1 MAFNPDAYL
10 KSIEQAP
17 VDTFDPDAYL
27 KSLTP
32 QLPTVQ
38 EEKGFLS
45 NVGSLIGRGSESALA
60 SAEVS
65 PAILAGTA
73 PEKKAGIIAKELS
86 TPQAVAPKELKE
98 VQTAFLDEA
107 AAMDKAKHWYS
118 KEGLIAGADFLGEL
132 GTQMITNPKG
142 MAYLTSQ
149 SAANMAPSIVGML
162 IGGKTGA
169 AVGTAIVP
177 GVGTAV
183 GGISGSLI
191 GGFAGQVPMETGSEF
206 IGLVGQ
212 ELSARGLEPTEANV
226 TALLKDKKFVNKA
239 ISDARTKG
247 VTTAAVDSAMTLLG
261 GRIASGPRRA
271 AVEAARRELGAGADA
286 ARLAERAAQ
295 IIKETPRLQ
304 KISAGAKGVGLDVVG
319 GGASEAAGQE
329 LAYGKVNLSDVGQE
343 MLGELGGAAIEV
355 PAAAYSATRD
365 LASKQGAVP
374 ADGTVP
380 PAAGIPPVTPGTPA
394 PPPVAT
400 GPAVLSDEDI
410 ETLDEEAPTPV
421 ATKPAAPKVAFDAAR
436 AQELKNSIA
445 EGEMIAKSGKK
456 TDGTKMS
463 KDELDAVKR
472 SIDNSKIK
480 LNEVMQ
486 PETSVT
492 GVTDVAPPVVKMPTT
507 TNPEEQKA
515 AMDKLAAL
523 PIGGIMEVS
532 GGKYRKTEK
541 GWDIVKDEAAP
552 AAAPVETAPLE
563 AAPATAPTV
572 APVEPLHTV
581 VNNETKMEASVYP
594 RDDGTFNVAQKDL
607 ESGETLPTFKNFKS
621 QEEAVS
627 YANTVNLPKAP
638 VEKPKTKAQINQER
652 QQAKR
657 INAINAADVPLDAY
671 ASVINS
677 AMMNDDSSNLIKM
690 YGDNATKAVE
700 LLKNNNLITENESGK
715 LSLLPAGQGF
725 LTDIRNYKSGQPQ
738 QPLFAKYIK
747 QLQEPVET
755 TEAEPEVKQTPAEEW
770 NSTVKSLQGVSN
782 FPNVPFEEL
791 TPALQ
796 KKIAATQDKDGKLGG
811 KNIMQFGD
819 EIEKQLKI
827 KENQTRQAEQKTK
840 QKAKSGTL
848 LTKLIN
854 LGGVSIKDKRDVTG
868 EKQSFPPGYARAFR
882 ANAPT
887 SLRGHIERG
896 DLDEFL
902 PNNMRLS
909 ANTMEQ
915 GPFDSEPAYDYLS
928 GLIKNGQSVTPYV
941 EAEKEA
947 SEFDRYT
954 GTETMLSDSEGD
966 ALDDLVKWAE
976 DNGLDIEAIKESL
989 VGDTQAN
996 KERNLIRML
1005 QEARDEEQSATE
1017 PVEVSKGQARA
1028 DNKVSGQ
1035 EAAGELELTGQ
1046 TEAEIKSDEA
1056 KAKAAAEAKAKEE
1069 AQAEQKRKAEKET
1082 FALTGSDREADN
1094 AAAAGVQGLFDKTE
1108 LEVDFERIKN
1118 NTVKFSS
1125 GLTSISDLESG
1136 AKAKRGNELSG
1147 IGIDIGELSTNGLNK
1162 LAEAILGGTRVFVDS
1177 GAFSTFRSNV
1187 KNDEDKSLNFDSILE
1202 KYNAITQAVED
1213 LNDVQD
1219 YSYPRPM
1226 FVMPD
1231 IVGNQDASLRLAEK
1245 YADFIKA
1252 DADFDVSIPIVPI
1265 QKGELTLAE
1274 AYNKIVSI
1282 IGTNKFVVGLPSNA
1296 EAISQNELREF
1307 FKEVKPAN
1315 VHFLGAAADK
1325 TLTPLLQI
1333 VAKESP
1339 KTKVTADA
1347 SQIRSK
1353 ILSNVSKGMNRK
1365 QAINA
1370 ALNDFTDPQW
1380 NEEFKNYGIKESD
1393 FNKVRERIASNLK
1406 KMDKFQAFNS
1416 AINEFAPKKEE
1427 APEAKTEKPE
1437 YYKYT
1442 TREQLHKDAEA
1453 IENMDADVRENTE
1466 VGDFPGVSF
1475 GYDLYEAKKMLPKP
1489 SDKLKKITDDNSFH
1503 LYQGYDYI
1511 ANVDGEYYGITKQE
1525 DPDDPDNEKAF
1536 VFHYNRMDEPVGKD
1550 YESWTSDPKEL
1561 IDIIRNQAAKE
1572 KLAAEPNKK
1581 PTKIE
1586 DFGEKIFVKKDAWIN
1601 FKKKVDESKDVDIEE
1616 APLSKSWVEPDY
1628 QKLLDDGMSPFSVA
1642 FLRSARDAVPT
1653 KPKVYWRLRSWV
1665 NRVEKLR
1672 DLSYALIDGT
1682 ITEEQIKNA
1691 LNKDDDDKSS
1701 INYYRLKSHI
1711 DLYLAAGHEKSLK
1724 GYTLEKHSWT
1734 LYNGIKYD
1742 PPGVVLWEVRSANGT
1757 QISES
1762 ENKEEAIAKF
1772 VNEINKPKG
1781 EIERKEIKFG
1791 VYSQKNKDGFFIGK
1805 KIGKN
1810 VVDLK
1815 WFTTVKEAREFL
1827 QNNHDELVDLLEK
1840 YKDIP
1845 SERGEINEARVGA
1858 DYRMGADV
1866 SQEQFFDTFGFR
1878 STIFGNTVNN
1888 ARRQQDLNNAYDALM
1903 DLAGILEIPPK
1914 ALSMNGEIG
1923 LLFGADGR
1931 GGKNPASAHYS
1942 NSKLA
1947 INLTKTNGAGS
1958 LAHELFHALD
1968 NYFSRMGGDKYGM
1981 LTEKQKASANV
1992 RPEVVAAFKELM
2004 TAINATSI
2012 KQRSQN
2018 LDKRRTQAYWS
2029 TGLEMAARSFES
2041 YVINKLKD
2049 QNASNDYLANIVSE
2063 KEFNIEDG
2071 YPYPTAAET
2080 PAIRAAF
2087 DNFFKVLQTK
2097 ETDKGIMLYN
2107 VESKSQVETPAFKK
2121 WFGNS
2126 KIVNKDGSPKVLYHG
2141 TQKEFSAFKVG
2152 DGAFGRGVYLTGIP
2166 DRTTQYWGGYKKFGG
2181 HPDLSPAGGNIV
2193 PVYVRMENPKQ
2204 IDTDIFKVKLPEGV
2218 KREDAA
2224 KYITEQAIKEG
2235 HDGLIT
2241 MSGDNIW
2248 EVVVFEPSQ
2257 IKSAIGNK
2265 GTFDETGDILQNQ
2278 QQFVKDGI
2286 AYESEE
2292 DYRDRQIQELRVAS
2306 MQIGKLENKVADY
2319 GSDIPLQRK
2328 LNKLRER
2335 KAALKAYIDST
2346 KPDNNSAVNFM
2357 ATATRELNKENIS
2370 SEVEAVIRQVYEKY
2384 PGVLEGVKL
2393 SVKKDKSNYGN
2404 VLGRFNPY
2412 EQMVNLY
2419 KGTSGV
2425 YNAETVRHELM
2436 HSLEQ
2441 MMTPQ
2446 AKMAVVDEWA
2456 KALEKAMKKHRDP
2469 ASKAYFDAVLKFL
2482 ESPSKENFDAAT
2494 KKMPPRDTSPVDFYQ
2509 YINPSEYWAV
2519 NAEQLFASKLGTPWN
2534 RFVIAVKR
2542 LIEGLKNV
2550 LGFDNNYQV
2559 HKVFNNLLKTTPER
2573 MSKQMLIDYVTKGKV
2588 KLDFLQNVEEDRNL
2602 VDEIGVP
2609 SVPSHT
2615 TRTAKEFLFGGW
2627 KKTQETAIDIA
2638 NEPKANVTTALSKAG
2653 DLVTLGRIRNVWYG
2667 AGLDA
2672 ADFAKYGGQIRDAMG
2687 RLLPSIALKNAI
2699 KAAYISTRVILDG
2712 GLEMNERHGIFM
2724 AVKKAHSMANVFKLQ
2739 AKLRKEMGVELAD
2752 RVING
2757 YFIAKRS
2764 RSIQNNYF
2772 DISGQVRILE
2782 EELLT
2787 ETDPE
2792 LVDELSSEL
2801 ASLQTELK
2809 NIKIAYE
2816 KIPAFLCKIDE
2827 NEPTI
2832 TTEDGKEVPNV
2843 LYDDDGLPLLNDEA
2857 MDNLINQDVKHPEL
2871 KEMMVNW
2878 TAVNH
2883 NMLDMMAF
2891 SGRISQKEAD
2901 KLKSIKDY
2909 SPWARLVDE
2918 RQGLYDARAISAN
2931 TSGIKHFKSGRTELD
2946 VDNVIESMTHNIQSM
2961 VKSSVR
2967 TYAYNRIAIEYGTR
2981 KPSTIDRT
2989 TGLEKPGKLKVYP
3002 DDGRFAEGIR
3012 IPIFANGRRIIIQIE
3027 DSNIAEAM
3035 LGLAMGPI
3043 DFPMQ
3048 NVLSAAANL
3057 TRRTI
3062 TFSLYFQAKQVF
3074 YDAPT
3079 AAWVSG
3085 VRNPFKLWAG
3095 CFSAFARSVV
3105 NPDNVTAEV
3114 LKSAGF
3120 GGFQS
3125 HHRSAK
3131 GELELELGIM
3141 NRSLL
3146 SRFLKGIDHFGDAS
3160 DLSQRIPIYE
3170 QTIAETGDPML
3181 AILKASDVM
3190 DFQKSGNGRP
3200 AQWLKVTVP
3209 FMQAYATQLDA
3220 LGQAAIGGNLK
3231 GMSRKQAKAQFIKTG
3246 SLLAGTCLLYAFIAG
3261 GDDDYWEL
3269 DDNTRLRNFY
3279 IPGSK
3284 KLFGHHVLIPMHSTA
3299 SYFFK
3304 AIPEMLYSTVTS
3316 QGTKNEID
3324 MKRLRTVLADSA
3336 YDSLLGPTPIPS
3348 GVKPF
3353 IEIAFNHD
3361 FFTGGNVTPRSL
3373 EKLDAVRQYNASTSE
3388 MGKMISSLTGTD
3400 KHRLLNPIEADKLM
3414 RGILGSV
3421 GALSMYYSNVIFG
3434 EDRVAPQ
3441 LKDNPLT
3448 GGIIG
3453 ADVQRK
3459 NEDLLYSLAEITGKA
3474 DATFND
3480 LHKKGFHEEAREY
3493 FKENKDLIKANGYV
3507 KASMQSL
3514 DDLNAEI
3521 KRIGGSPND
3530 KTYNTPEKRLARINE
3545 LKEIKNKALKD
3556 VIRFRLKAGL

>member
-1 MAFNPDAYL
+1 MAKPQNNADFLADFEAQYSQPNSFLNDFENQYKIGIGA
-10 KSIEQAP
+10 
-17 VDTFDPDAYL
+17 
-27 KSLTP
+27 TP
-32 QLPTVQ
+32 KVQ

-86 TPQAVAPKELKE
+86 TPQAVAPKELKRA
-98 VQTAFLDEA
+98 QTAFLDEA
-107 AAMDKAKHWYS
+107 EAFDKAKHWYS
-118 KEGLIAGADFLGEL
+118 PDALKAQAGMLAEFGNQVL
-132 GTQMITNPKG
+132 TNPKG
-142 MAYLTSQ
+142 AAYLTSQ
-149 SAANMAPSIVGML
+149 SAANMAPAIVGML
-162 IGGKTGA
+162 LGGRTGA
-169 AVGTAIVP
+169 AVGSAVP
-177 GVGTAV
+177 VVGTAV
-183 GGISGSLI
+183 GATTGAIV
-191 GGFAGQVPMETGSEF
+191 GGFTGQVPLETGSEF
-206 IGLVGQ
+206 IGLVGK
-212 ELSARGLEPTEANV
+212 ELSARGMEPTEANV
-226 TALLKDKKFVNKA
+226 KALLQDKKFVNKA
-239 ISDARTKG
+239 IGDARTKG
-247 VTTAAVDSAMTLLG
+247 ITTAAVDSATTLIG
-261 GRIASGPRRA
+261 GRVAAGPRRA

-286 ARLAERAAQ
+286 AQIAERATQ
-295 IIKETPRLQ
+295 LVKETPALQ
-304 KISAGAKGVGLDVVG
+304 KIKAGAQGVALDVAG

-343 MLGELGGAAIEV
+343 MLGEIGGAAIEV

-365 LASKQGAVP
+365 LVSRQGAVP

-400 GPAVLSDEDI
+400 GPAVITDEDI
-410 ETLDEEAPTPV
+410 ETLDEEAPLAPV
-421 ATKPAAPKVAFDAAR
+421 AKAGKPVNVTWTPDGQTEPQTAAGTLTTWKDGSQFVRVETGVLENGKPTFTNVPVAAQGVQVTPIETPK
-436 AQELKNSIA
+436 E
-445 EGEMIAKSGKK
+445 
-456 TDGTKMS
+456 
-463 KDELDAVKR
+463 AVTPK
-472 SIDNSKIK
+472 
-480 LNEVMQ
+480 
-486 PETSVT
+486 TSVT
-492 GVTDVAPPVVKMPTT
+492 PVTDVVPPVVKIPVT
-507 TNPEEQKA
+507 TNAEEQQA
-515 AMDKLAAL
+515 AIDAMKAL
-523 PIGGIMEVS
+523 PVGGMIEMN
-532 GGKYRKTEK
+532 GARYRKNESS
-541 GWDIVKDEAAP
+541 GYDIVTDVTTPEP
-552 AAAPVETAPLE
+552 VAPVETAP
-563 AAPATAPTV
+563 A

-715 LSLLPAGQGF
+715 LSLLTAGQGF

-887 SLRGHIERG
+887 SLRGHIESG
-896 DLDEFL
+896 DLDDFL
-902 PNNMRLS
+902 PYNMRLE

-976 DNGLDIEAIKESL
+976 DNGVDVEAIKESL

-1017 PVEVSKGQARA
+1017 PVEVSEGQARA

-1035 EAAGELELTGQ
+1035 ETAGELELKGQ
-1046 TEAEIKSDEA
+1046 TEAEIKADEA
-1056 KAKAAAEAKAKEE
+1056 KAKAASEAKAKEE

-1082 FALTGSDREADN
+1082 FALTGSDREADK

-1108 LEVDFERIKN
+1108 LENDFDKIKN

-1136 AKAKRGNELSG
+1136 AKAKRGSELSG
-1147 IGIDIGELSTNGLNK
+1147 IGIDIGELSANGLNK

-1187 KNDEDKSLNFDSILE
+1187 KNNEDRSLNFDSILE

-1353 ILSNVSKGMNRK
+1353 ILSNVNKGMNRK

-1370 ALNDFTDPQW
+1370 ALNDYSDPQW
-1380 NEEFKNYGIKESD
+1380 KEVFKNYGIKESD
-1393 FNKVRERIASNLK
+1393 FDKVESKITSNINSG
-1406 KMDKFQAFNS
+1406 MDNFKAVSF
-1416 AINEFAPKKEE
+1416 AIDDFAPKKEE
-1427 APEAKTEKPE
+1427 APKAKTEAEIEAEEEAAYEALQAKAEAEIDEGPIGQAIARIENGDFETKAQVRSFVNKLERDGTLEDVE
-1437 YYKYT
+1437 YAREGLSD
-1442 TREQLHKDAEA
+1442 REQYAEDVLDTVRELLDEARDNAVQERMDELESEQDNEITKEEVDSSTDMSKAVHAA
-1453 IENMDADVRENTE
+1453 IESELTTSELNRINKNYGTTDTDVAVDKFTEDFTDWVFDGAKDVKHALSDLFNKIWLSIKHGMLSIAMLVNINPANIPVQTVNLPVTTYTVKQTVERPKVDFKEVAVPGYIQQVADNRMRAHPNKPIVIVDKQMGLTYMIDANGVLAGKSASLTGKTK
-1466 VGDFPGVSF
+1466 GDFRSE
-1475 GYDLYEAKKMLPKP
+1475 EAKKTASVESIAEK
-1489 SDKLKKITDDNSFH
+1489 DKVTEAGMFEGALKKSEDYGRVIT
-1503 LYQGYDYI
+1503 L
-1511 ANVDGEYYGITKQE
+1511 QE
-1525 DPDDPDNEKAF
+1525 FNNYSVAL
-1536 VFHYNRMDEPVGKD
+1536 HQTY
-1550 YESWTSDPKEL
+1550 L
-1561 IDIIRNQAAKE
+1561 
-1572 KLAAEPNKK
+1572 KK
-1581 PTKIE
+1581 PAERRQERLESATPEDNRISFGCINVPNEFMQNVVLKSIPYGMTRFPIVVIPESKSIQAFWPSE
-1586 DFGEKIFVKKDAWIN
+1586 DFASSETKYVTKTQQTVPVSAPE
-1601 FKKKVDESKDVDIEE
+1601 KKVDTSAIKQDDFENEGFLYNIESK
-1616 APLSKSWVEPDY
+1616 P
-1628 QKLLDDGMSPFSVA
+1628 
-1642 FLRSARDAVPT
+1642 
-1653 KPKVYWRLRSWV
+1653 
-1665 NRVEKLR
+1665 
-1672 DLSYALIDGT
+1672 
-1682 ITEEQIKNA
+1682 
-1691 LNKDDDDKSS
+1691 
-1701 INYYRLKSHI
+1701 
-1711 DLYLAAGHEKSLK
+1711 
-1724 GYTLEKHSWT
+1724 
-1734 LYNGIKYD
+1734 
-1742 PPGVVLWEVRSANGT
+1742 
-1757 QISES
+1757 
-1762 ENKEEAIAKF
+1762 
-1772 VNEINKPKG
+1772 
-1781 EIERKEIKFG
+1781 
-1791 VYSQKNKDGFFIGK
+1791 
-1805 KIGKN
+1805 
-1810 VVDLK
+1810 
-1815 WFTTVKEAREFL
+1815 
-1827 QNNHDELVDLLEK
+1827 
-1840 YKDIP
+1840 
-1845 SERGEINEARVGA
+1845 
-1858 DYRMGADV
+1858 
-1866 SQEQFFDTFGFR
+1866 
-1878 STIFGNTVNN
+1878 
-1888 ARRQQDLNNAYDALM
+1888 
-1903 DLAGILEIPPK
+1903 
-1914 ALSMNGEIG
+1914 
-1923 LLFGADGR
+1923 
-1931 GGKNPASAHYS
+1931 
-1942 NSKLA
+1942 
-1947 INLTKTNGAGS
+1947 
-1958 LAHELFHALD
+1958 
-1968 NYFSRMGGDKYGM
+1968 
-1981 LTEKQKASANV
+1981 
-1992 RPEVVAAFKELM
+1992 
-2004 TAINATSI
+2004 
-2012 KQRSQN
+2012 
-2018 LDKRRTQAYWS
+2018 
-2029 TGLEMAARSFES
+2029 
-2041 YVINKLKD
+2041 
-2049 QNASNDYLANIVSE
+2049 
-2063 KEFNIEDG
+2063 
-2071 YPYPTAAET
+2071 
-2080 PAIRAAF
+2080 
-2087 DNFFKVLQTK
+2087 QT
-2097 ETDKGIMLYN
+2097 
-2107 VESKSQVETPAFKK
+2107 ETPAFKK
-2121 WFGNS
+2121 WFGDS
-2126 KIVNKDGSPKVLYHG
+2126 KVVDEDGKPLVVYHG
-2141 TQKEFSAFKVG
+2141 TKRSFGIFAPYAEKATRGGQALYDVGAMFFTADTDLATAYSGVIKGMRGYHAWPPESAYGGNVMPVYLSLKNPLVINAENQIYHKVEEAIRKAKRDGYDGVIINNLVDTPGTAGALDAFVHTAYVAFK
-2152 DGAFGRGVYLTGIP
+2152 P
-2166 DRTTQYWGGYKKFGG
+2166 
-2181 HPDLSPAGGNIV
+2181 N
-2193 PVYVRMENPKQ
+2193 
-2204 IDTDIFKVKLPEGV
+2204 
-2218 KREDAA
+2218 
-2224 KYITEQAIKEG
+2224 
-2235 HDGLIT
+2235 
-2241 MSGDNIW
+2241 
-2248 EVVVFEPSQ
+2248 Q

-2265 GTFDETGDILQNQ
+2265 GTFDETGDLLQNQ

-2306 MQIGKLENKVADY
+2306 LKVGKAVKQIASY
-2319 GSDIPLQRK
+2319 GSNLPLQRK
-2328 LNKLRER
+2328 LNKLLERE
-2335 KAALKAYIDST
+2335 AAIKEYLEST
-2346 KPDNNSAVNFM
+2346 KPDNNSAADFM
-2357 ATATRELNKENIS
+2357 ARATKELAAENIS
-2370 SEVEAVIRQVYEKY
+2370 DDVETVIRQVYEKY
-2384 PGVLEGVKL
+2384 PGVLEGLKL
-2393 SVKKDKSNYGN
+2393 SLKRDKSNDGTK
-2404 VLGRFNPY
+2404 LGLFNPY
-2412 EQMVNLY
+2412 EQIVTLY
-2419 KGTSGV
+2419 KGTSGA

-2446 AKMAVVDEWA
+2446 AKTAVVDEWA
-2456 KALEKAMKKHRDP
+2456 RALEKAMKKHTDP

-2482 ESPSKENFDAAT
+2482 DSPSKENFNDAS
-2494 KKMPPRDTSPVDFYQ
+2494 KKMPSYDFYQ

-2519 NAEQLFASKLGTPWN
+2519 NAEKLFASKLGTPWN
-2534 RFVIAVKR
+2534 RFVLAVKR

-2550 LGFDNNYQV
+2550 LGFDNNYQT

-2609 SVPSHT
+2609 DVPSHT

-2627 KKTQETAIDIA
+2627 KKTQEKAIDIA

-2764 RSIQNNYF
+2764 RSIQNDYF
-2772 DISGQVRILE
+2772 DVSAQVRMLE

-2792 LVDELSSEL
+2792 LVQELSSEL
-2801 ASLQTELK
+2801 TSLQSELK

-2827 NEPTI
+2827 DEPTI

-2857 MDNLINQDVKHPEL
+2857 IDNLIKQDVKHPEL

-2891 SGRISQKEAD
+2891 SGRISKKEAD